1 MDQQL
6 KIILVED
13 DTKKIEDITSFLS
26 KKLNKCELIVRESY
40 QSGIKEILH
49 NDFDVLLLDMS
60 IPTYDKTPIEVGGP
74 YEKFGGYKIL
84 KELARKNRALKT
96 ILITM
101 FDDFGESD
109 QSITLNQINSTLLEE
124 FPLHF
129 LGSVFYQSKET
140 KWQDELYPLLLAIK
154 K

>member
-13 DTKKIEDITSFLS
+13 DSKKIEDITSFMTKRLPKS
-26 KKLNKCELIVRESY
+26 ILTVRESY
-40 QSGIKEILH
+40 QSGVREIL
-49 NDFDVLLLDMS
+49 NNSFDVLLLDMS
-60 IPTYDKTPIEVGGP
+60 IPTYDKTPFEVGGP

-84 KELARKNRALKT
+84 KELSRKNRPLKT

-109 QSITLNQINSTLLEE
+109 QSITLEQINSSLSED
-124 FPLHF
+124 FPSHF

-140 KWQDELYPLLLAIK
+140 KWQEELYPLLLNVNK
-154 K
+154 